1 MVDYGNIPRTIGA
14 LISAG
19 KATLHECDTV
29 YSVEDVYLMLEVVII
44 DAHNKRV
51 ADEWHRKQ
59 QPQR

>member
-1 MVDYGNIPRTIGA
+1 
-14 LISAG
+14 
-19 KATLHECDTV
+19 
-29 YSVEDVYLMLEVVII
+29 MLEVIII